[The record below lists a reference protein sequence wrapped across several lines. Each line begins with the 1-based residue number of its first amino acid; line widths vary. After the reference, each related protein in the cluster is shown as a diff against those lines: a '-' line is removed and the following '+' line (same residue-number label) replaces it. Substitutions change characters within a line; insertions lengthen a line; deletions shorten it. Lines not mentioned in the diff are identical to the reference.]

1 MWHSCGERSP
11 EDPPALPIYSRSGPC
26 VRLSYRIMTR
36 RLLQLGN
43 LCLAVNNKCYSDEA
57 AIILGPWNCL
67 HWADFFPLA
76 KLCWPIFIY
85 QVFLICFFFLVII
98 TWFGLLLLSLTSAK
112 SLSLWSE
119 SLCRLIDCNEI
130 WRIHKDGWDL
140 TGSRKCGAGNQP
152 HFTDGANKKKEKKR
166 GRSQMTWQRFAL
178 PSSTPDPNI
187 NFPTVW
193 NSCVEWG
200 GIHRRSRIGME
211 ASGCFCLRPKR
222 GVVWWEP
229 GFL

>member
-11 EDPPALPIYSRSGPC
+11 EAPPALPIYSRSGPH
-26 VRLSYRIMTR
+26 VRLSYRIMSC

-43 LCLAVNNKCYSDEA
+43 LCLAVNNKGCSDEA
-57 AIILGPWNCL
+57 SIDLGPWNCL
-67 HWADFFPLA
+67 HGAVFFPWLNFVDQY
-76 KLCWPIFIY
+76 LVISY
-85 QVFLICFFFLVII
+85 SCFSLVII
-98 TWFGLLLLSLTSAK
+98 TWFGLLSLSLTSAK

-140 TGSRKCGAGNQP
+140 TGSRKRGAGNQP
-152 HFTDGANKKKEKKR
+152 NFTDRANKIKK

-178 PSSTPDPNI
+178 PSSMPDPNI

-193 NSCVEWG
+193 NSCVERG
-200 GIHRRSRIGME
+200 GIHRRRRIGME
-211 ASGCFCLRPKR
+211 ASRCFCLRPKR
-222 GVVWWEP
+222 GVLWWEP

>member
-11 EDPPALPIYSRSGPC
+11 EAPPALPIYSRSGPC
-26 VRLSYRIMTR
+26 VRLSYRIMAR
-36 RLLQLGN
+36 RHLQLGN

-57 AIILGPWNCL
+57 AIDLGPWNCL
-67 HWADFFPLA
+67 HGADFFFPLA

-85 QVFLICFFFLVII
+85 QVFLICFSLVII

-140 TGSRKCGAGNQP
+140 TGSRKRGAGNQP
-152 HFTDGANKKKEKKR
+152 HFTDGANKIKKKKADLR
-166 GRSQMTWQRFAL
+166 WLGSAL
-178 PSSTPDPNI
+178 HYPPLCQIRTLISPQSGIP
-187 NFPTVW
+187 VW
-193 NSCVEWG
+193 SWG

-222 GVVWWEP
+222 GVAWWEP